1 MSKFITK
8 SDILRAKQCLKQAY
22 LAHFK
27 PKLATPMDPYQQ
39 LLIDRGHKVGA
50 IAREQVAKT
59 YPAKLLFE
67 KGNQDHDGLTKTKL
81 ALKDSRLSAYFEPS
95 FSKDDLFVRCDILIK
110 NSDGTFDLIEVKSGS
125 DMDDEYILDA
135 AIQNWV
141 LTQTGV
147 KIRKTLVWYINKQ
160 CALPDLSNLFI
171 KADVSDDIAAYFGE
185 IQTIVQNLRSVF
197 AKAKITPPEEI
208 GPHCNKPFACPFS
221 NFCHKEE
228 RNIPE
233 LSVFNI
239 PRIGQKA
246 FDLFEQGIVNI
257 EDIDTSKFK
266 FTENQLRM
274 IEHTQSKKMFLNKEA
289 IKAKLD
295 KWVFPLYLIDFEA
308 MDYDLPGFANT
319 RPGIHIAFQLSVKKL
334 ESPEGDIKEVGHYLH
349 TDNSDPRVA
358 LGKFM
363 LETIGDTGSIVAY
376 SQAFEKG
383 KILDIASLFTGLEK
397 MQLESLPPRLVDP
410 LPIFRESVYHHEF
423 HGSYSI
429 KKVGP
434 ALLGEKASYKN
445 LNVKDGTEAVV
456 AFRRMISS
464 QNFEEK
470 QQLIKDLTIYCDQ
483 DTEVMG
489 LLVKWL
495 YQNCQTKVA
504 A

>member
-1 MSKFITK
+1 MSKYITK
-8 SDILRAKQCLKQAY
+8 SDILRAKQCYKQAY
-22 LAHFK
+22 LAHFN
-27 PKLATPMDPYQQ
+27 PKLAAPTDPYQQ

-50 IAREQVAKT
+50 IARDQIAKQ
-59 YPAKLLFE
+59 YASKLLFE
-67 KGNQDHDGLTKTKL
+67 RGNQDNDGLTKTKL

-95 FSKDDLFVRCDILIK
+95 FSKDDLFVRCDILVK
-110 NSDGTFDLIEVKSGS
+110 NEDGTFDLIEVKSGS

-147 KIRKTLVWYINKQ
+147 KIRKTIVWYVNKQ
-160 CALPDLSNLFI
+160 CALPDLTNLFI
-171 KADVSDDIAAYFGE
+171 QHDVSNDIESHFAE
-185 IQTIVQNLRSVF
+185 IQTIVTNLRAMF
-197 AKAKITPPEEI
+197 AKPKVVPQEKI
-208 GPHCNKPFACPFS
+208 GPHCDKPHACPFKD
-221 NFCHKEE
+221 FCHKEE
-228 RNIPE
+228 LKIPE

-246 FDLFEQGIVNI
+246 FDLFEQGIVKI
-257 EDIDTSKFK
+257 EDIDTTKFK
-266 FTENQLRM
+266 FTDNQLRM
-274 IEHTQSKKMFLNKEA
+274 IEYTQSKQLFLNKEA
-289 IKAKLD
+289 IKAKLE

-308 MDYDLPGFANT
+308 MDYDLPGFAHT

-334 ESPEGDIKEVGHYLH
+334 ASPNGKIEEVGHYLH
-349 TDNSDPRVA
+349 TDNSDPRMA

-383 KILDIASLFTGLEK
+383 KIMDIAALFTGVDK
-397 MQLESLPPRLVDP
+397 MQLESLTPRLVDP

-423 HGSYSI
+423 MGSYSI

-445 LNVKDGTEAVV
+445 LNVQDGTQAVV
-456 AFRRMISS
+456 TFRKMITS
-464 QNFEEK
+464 QNAEEK
-470 QQLIKDLTIYCDQ
+470 AQLIKDLTVYCDQ

-489 LLVKWL
+489 LLVQWL
-495 YQNCQTKVA
+495 YQNS
-504 A
+504 